1 MNNTVK
7 MLNEYLDFI
16 KLELQLVGVLD
27 EQLDFGKNNLHVLQ
41 KCFSVSFFAKNLT
54 PVFSAI

>member
-16 KLELQLVGVLD
+16 KLDLQLVGVLD
-27 EQLDFGKNNLHVLQ
+27 EQLDFGKNNWHVLQ
-41 KCFSVSFFAKNLT
+41 KCISVSFFAKNLT
-54 PVFSAI
+54 L